1 MQRICAKEVH
11 GTNKHSTTHS
21 IVPPEY
27 DVEYHPT
34 IRETIREY
42 AAREEMLHTLFYGPS
57 GSGKMTIVRY
67 LIAQH
72 MKVPDLVVQRTQMHT
87 YQIKEREFPFYK
99 TQVHFEL
106 NVADFS
112 PSRQNAL
119 MDLLQDLAK
128 TLNVSRNCCKLIVV
142 RNVELLHRSVQHQL
156 RRMMELFYDTCRLIF
171 VCHTLD
177 CLDITLQS
185 RFVCVRV
192 PIPECLT
199 GDSASINTDDSPMT
213 VSQWL
218 SNRIKTQGI
227 PDIQEHIQDQL
238 WTVLH
243 RKTFPV
249 TLIRKWIRIVTM
261 THLPLVDIL
270 MHLYRRL
277 VTKYPKHLDF
287 HKQLYEISNACM
299 HLYAIGY
306 RKEFQPELLLCHMYM
321 LIQKAKK
328 N

>member
-1 MQRICAKEVH
+1 MQRICAKEAKC
-11 GTNKHSTTHS
+11 TDCQMTTHS

-27 DVEYHPT
+27 DVEYHPS
-34 IRETIREY
+34 IRENIRKY

-57 GSGKMTIVRY
+57 GGGKMTLVRY

-72 MKVPDLVVQRTQMHT
+72 MKVPDSVVQRTQMHT
-87 YQIKEREFPFYK
+87 YNIKEREFTFYK

-128 TLNVSRNCCKLIVV
+128 TLNVSRNCYKLIVV
-142 RNVELLHRSVQHQL
+142 RNVELLHRNVQHQL
-156 RRMMELFYDTCRLIF
+156 RRMMELFYDTCRLLF

-192 PIPECLT
+192 PLPECLI
-199 GDSASINTDDSPMT
+199 ASTNTNTNGPMT

-218 SNRIKTQGI
+218 TNRIQTQGI
-227 PDIQEHIQDQL
+227 ADIQKHIQDQL

-249 TLIRKWIRIVTM
+249 ASIRKWIRIVTM

-270 MHLYRRL
+270 MNIYRRL
-277 VTKYPKHLDF
+277 VTKYPKKLDF

-306 RKEFQPELLLCHMYM
+306 RKEFQPELLLCHMYI
-321 LIQKAKK
+321 LIQNAKQK
-328 N
+328 

>member
-1 MQRICAKEVH
+1 MQRTYTKE
-11 GTNKHSTTHS
+11 TEYTDRLTTTHS
-21 IVPPEY
+21 IVPPKHN
-27 DVEYHPT
+27 VEYHPS
-34 IRETIREY
+34 IRENIREY

-57 GSGKMTIVRY
+57 GSGKMTLVRY

-72 MKVPDLVVQRTQMHT
+72 MKVQDSVVQRTQMHT

-128 TLNVSRNCCKLIVV
+128 TLNVSRNCYKLIVV

-192 PIPECLT
+192 PLPECLSE
-199 GDSASINTDDSPMT
+199 DYASTHAEGPTT

-218 SNRIKTQGI
+218 TNRIQAHGI

-238 WTVLH
+238 WAVLH

-249 TLIRKWIRIVTM
+249 TSIRKWIRIVTM
-261 THLPLVDIL
+261 THLPLVGIL
-270 MHLYRRL
+270 MNLYRRL
-277 VTKYPKHLDF
+277 VTKYPKLLDF

-321 LIQKAKK
+321 LIQKAKQK
-328 N
+328 

>member
-1 MQRICAKEVH
+1 MQRICAKGVK
-11 GTNKHSTTHS
+11 GTDSQTTTPHS
-21 IVPPEY
+21 IVLPEY
-27 DVEYHPT
+27 DIEYHPT
-34 IRETIREY
+34 IRENIRKY

-57 GSGKMTIVRY
+57 GSGKMTLIRY
-67 LIAQH
+67 LISQH
-72 MKVPDLVVQRTQMHT
+72 MKVPDIVVQRTQMHT

-112 PSRQNAL
+112 PTRQNAL
-119 MDLLQDLAK
+119 MDLFQDLAK
-128 TLNVSRNCCKLIVV
+128 TLNVSRNCYKLIVV

-156 RRMMELFYDTCRLIF
+156 RRMMELFYDTCRLLF

-192 PIPECLT
+192 PLPDCLT
-199 GDSASINTDDSPMT
+199 GDSASTNTDGPMT

-218 SNRIKTQGI
+218 TNRIRTKGI
-227 PDIQEHIQDQL
+227 PDIQEHIQEQL
-238 WTVLH
+238 WTILH

-249 TLIRKWIRIVTM
+249 VSIRKWIRIVTM

-270 MHLYRRL
+270 MHLNRRL
-277 VTKYPKHLDF
+277 VTKYPKQFDF

-321 LIQKAKK
+321 LIQKAKQK
-328 N
+328 